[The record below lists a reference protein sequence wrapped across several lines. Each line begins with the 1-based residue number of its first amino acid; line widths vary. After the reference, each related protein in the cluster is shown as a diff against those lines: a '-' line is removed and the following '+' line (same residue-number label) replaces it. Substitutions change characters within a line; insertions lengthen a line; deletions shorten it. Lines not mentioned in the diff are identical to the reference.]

1 MSDAYIIH
9 VNYDEILDEIA
20 KLQLHDKNLT
30 DKLASYIDSLRKI
43 TLKLEPVLRRESH
56 EDERQLWHEYTQL
69 QNERLLVLDLSHEY
83 DYIGDKVQ
91 AVNPNLDLMIK
102 DAIEELNEH
111 ILIRVQTHRAY
122 IDILEIRHARRL
134 NINAIVISTVIAYLA
149 VWEYTVREF
158 VTGIDFPLGLSPILN
173 YVIAMLTILPVFAV
187 ILWAFLNRRAHI

>member
-9 VNYDEILDEIA
+9 VDYDEILNEIA
-20 KLQLHDKNLT
+20 KLRLT
-30 DKLASYIDSLRKI
+30 DKSLADELTSYIISLREI

-56 EDERQLWHEYTQL
+56 EDEHQLWHEYTQL

-83 DYIGDKVQ
+83 NYIEDKVQ
-91 AVNPNLDLMIK
+91 AVNPNLNIMIK

-111 ILIRVQTHRAY
+111 ITVRVQTHRAY

-149 VWEYTVREF
+149 VWEYTIREF
-158 VTGIDFPLGLSPILN
+158 VTGIDFPLGLSPVLN
-173 YVIAMLTILPVFAV
+173 YVIAVSTILPVFAV
-187 ILWAFLNRRAHI
+187 ILWAFINRRTHI

>member
-9 VNYDEILDEIA
+9 VDYDEILNGIA
-20 KLQLHDKNLT
+20 KLRLTDKSLV
-30 DKLASYIDSLRKI
+30 DKLASYIISLREI

-56 EDERQLWHEYTQL
+56 EDEHQLWHEYTQL

-83 DYIGDKVQ
+83 NYIEDKVQ
-91 AVNPNLDLMIK
+91 AVNPNLNIMIK

-111 ILIRVQTHRAY
+111 ITVRVQTHRAY

-149 VWEYTVREF
+149 VWEYTIREF
-158 VTGIDFPLGLSPILN
+158 VTGIDFPLGLSPVLN
-173 YVIAMLTILPVFAV
+173 YVIAVSTILPVFAV
-187 ILWAFLNRRAHI
+187 ILWAFINRRTHI